1 MAFEYPY
8 LLLLLPLPWF
18 IYRFA
23 PVFRSSNSA
32 IKAPFFQRIID
43 LSGEGLT
50 TGGQVLVPAWWQKLS
65 LIFVW
70 VMLVLSA
77 CKPVILGELQ
87 TYSKSGRD
95 LMVIVDLSG
104 SMQTKDFRLPE
115 KDESVS
121 RLHAVKNVLTDFSE
135 KRAGD
140 RLGLILFGDKAYL
153 QAPFTADHKTWLSLV
168 LETQV
173 GMAGQ
178 STHLGDALGLAI
190 KVMANGPR
198 FNAGED
204 KGAAQSS
211 NAQPEKIIILLTDG
225 NDTDSQVPPIEAA
238 ALAQDADIRIHT
250 IAIGDPETVGE
261 SAMDSAVLENIAQQT
276 GGRAYQAISYQQLDA
291 IYSMINALEPS
302 EYASFSFQP
311 KISAHHLPICIGL
324 GGYLIV
330 YLSVYIV
337 NLLRRRRLGKR
348 IIGGINEG
356 INGGV
361 DE

>member
-1 MAFEYPY
+1 MEFEYPY

-18 IYRFA
+18 ISRYA

-43 LSGEGLT
+43 LSGEGLS
-50 TGGQVLVPAWWQKLS
+50 TGGQVLVPEWWQKLC

-70 VMLVLSA
+70 IMLVLSA
-77 CKPVILGELQ
+77 CKPVILGEQQ
-87 TYSKSGRD
+87 TYAKSGRD

-104 SMQTKDFRLPE
+104 SMQTEDFRLPE
-115 KDESVS
+115 QEGAVS
-121 RLHAVKNVLTDFSE
+121 RLDAVKNVLKDFAE
-135 KRAGD
+135 KREGD

-153 QAPFTADHKTWLSLV
+153 QAPFTADRKTWLSLV

-190 KVMANGPR
+190 KVMATGQALGVDNQ
-198 FNAGED
+198 A
-204 KGAAQSS
+204 
-211 NAQPEKIIILLTDG
+211 EKIIILLTDG

-238 ALAQDADIRIHT
+238 ALAKDADIRIHT

-261 SAMDSAVLENIAQQT
+261 SAMDSAVLENIAAQT
-276 GGRAYQAISYQQLDA
+276 GGVAYQAISYQQLDA
-291 IYSMINALEPS
+291 IYSLINELEPS

-311 KISAHHLPICIGL
+311 KISAHHIPICIGL
-324 GGYLIV
+324 GV
-330 YLSVYIV
+330 YLFVYMIYF
-337 NLLRRRRLGKR
+337 LRRKQLGKKLR
-348 IIGGINEG
+348 
-356 INGGV
+356 GGV
-361 DE
+361 NG

>member
-1 MAFEYPY
+1 MEFEYPY
-8 LLLLLPLPWF
+8 LFLLLPLPWL
-18 IYRFA
+18 IARYA
-23 PVFRSSNSA
+23 PVFRSSNNA
-32 IKAPFFQRIID
+32 IKAPFFQRIIA

-50 TGGQVLVPAWWQKLS
+50 TGGQVLEPAWWQKVS

-70 VMLVLSA
+70 LMLVLAA

-87 TYSKSGRD
+87 TYAKSGRD

-115 KDESVS
+115 KQESVS
-121 RLHAVKNVLTDFSE
+121 RLQAVKSVLTDFSE
-135 KRAGD
+135 KREGD

-190 KVMANGPR
+190 KVMAKGTR
-198 FNAGED
+198 FNPEPEQNT
-204 KGAAQSS
+204 AQ
-211 NAQPEKIIILLTDG
+211 QTEKIIILLTDG

-238 ALAQDADIRIHT
+238 ALAKDVGIRIYT
-250 IAIGDPETVGE
+250 IGIGDPETVGE
-261 SAMDSAVLENIAQQT
+261 SAMDSAVLKNIAAQT
-276 GGRAYQAISYQQLDA
+276 GGSAYQALSYQQLET
-291 IYSMINALEPS
+291 IYSTINALEPS

-311 KISAHHLPICIGL
+311 KISAHHIPVCIGL
-324 GGYLIV
+324 TLYLLV
-330 YLSVYIV
+330 YSIYF
-337 NLLRRRRLGKR
+337 LRRKLFKKR
-348 IIGGINEG
+348 IAGGLNE
-356 INGGV
+356 
-361 DE
+361 

>member
-1 MAFEYPY
+1 MEFEFPY
-8 LLLLLPLPWF
+8 LLLLLPVPWF
-18 IYRFA
+18 IARYA
-23 PVFRSSNSA
+23 PAFRSTNSA

-50 TGGQVLVPAWWQKLS
+50 TGGQVLVPAWWQKLC

-95 LMVIVDLSG
+95 LMVVVDLSG

-121 RLHAVKNVLTDFSE
+121 RLQAVKNVLKDFSE
-135 KRAGD
+135 KREGD
-140 RLGLILFGDKAYL
+140 RLGLILFADKAYL

-190 KVMANGPR
+190 KVMANGSR
-198 FNAGED
+198 FNTEPEQRTD
-204 KGAAQSS
+204 T
-211 NAQPEKIIILLTDG
+211 QPEKIIILLTDG

-238 ALAQDADIRIHT
+238 ALAKDADIRIHT

-276 GGRAYQAISYQQLDA
+276 GGVAYQAISYQELDA

-311 KISAHHLPICIGL
+311 KISGHHIPICIGL
-324 GGYLIV
+324 GV
-330 YLSVYIV
+330 YLFVYIIYF
-337 NLLRRRRLGKR
+337 LGRHRVGKKL
-348 IIGGINEG
+348 G
-356 INGGV
+356 GGV
-361 DE
+361 NE

>member
-1 MAFEYPY
+1 MEFEYPY

-18 IYRFA
+18 ISRYA

-43 LSGEGLT
+43 LSGEGLS
-50 TGGQVLVPAWWQKLS
+50 TGGQVLVPEWWQKLC

-70 VMLVLSA
+70 IMLVLSA
-77 CKPVILGELQ
+77 CKPVILGEQQ
-87 TYSKSGRD
+87 TYAKSGRD

-104 SMQTKDFRLPE
+104 SMQTEDFRLPE
-115 KDESVS
+115 QEGAVS
-121 RLHAVKNVLTDFSE
+121 RLDAVKNVLKDFAE
-135 KRAGD
+135 KREGD

-153 QAPFTADHKTWLSLV
+153 QAPFTADRKTWLSLV

-190 KVMANGPR
+190 KVMATGQ
-198 FNAGED
+198 
-204 KGAAQSS
+204 AQGVD
-211 NAQPEKIIILLTDG
+211 NQAEKIIILLTDG

-238 ALAQDADIRIHT
+238 ALAKDADIRIHT

-261 SAMDSAVLENIAQQT
+261 SAMDSAVLENIAAQT
-276 GGRAYQAISYQQLDA
+276 GGVAYQAISYQQLDA
-291 IYSMINALEPS
+291 IYSLINELEPS

-311 KISAHHLPICIGL
+311 KISAHHIPICIGL
-324 GGYLIV
+324 GV
-330 YLSVYIV
+330 YLFVYMIYF
-337 NLLRRRRLGKR
+337 LRRKQLGQKLR
-348 IIGGINEG
+348 
-356 INGGV
+356 GGV
-361 DE
+361 NG